1 MELTVEREKG
11 RGGMDQTLLL
21 WVLQHSHMPC
31 HVVVMHENQH
41 SVAGLYDQLARK
53 QFLFTDLCQDVY
65 VHMYILCGSS
75 QNCISGSSN
84 FVV

>member
-1 MELTVEREKG
+1 MELTVERERG
-11 RGGMDQTLLL
+11 RGGMEQTLLL

-53 QFLFTDLCQDVY
+53 QFLFTDLCQEAY
-65 VHMYILCGSS
+65 VHIVWVFTKLY
-75 QNCISGSSN
+75 
-84 FVV
+84 FW